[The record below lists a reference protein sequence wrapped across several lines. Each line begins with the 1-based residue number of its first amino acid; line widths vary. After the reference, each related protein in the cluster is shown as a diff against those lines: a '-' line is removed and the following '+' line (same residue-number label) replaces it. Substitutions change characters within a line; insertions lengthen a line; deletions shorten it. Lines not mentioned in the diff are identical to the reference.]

1 MEAYA
6 TVIAEIVSRV
16 SRYEEIPFNKVVIID
31 GIKNGKTNIDEI
43 SNGVLNNLEDSVLVS
58 KNNLMVIF
66 KYEEVYVGITTA
78 YNFEK
83 KIYDYLIQVD
93 ENIDC
98 LSYGSDSDD
107 EE

>member
-1 MEAYA
+1 MEAYT

-16 SRYEEIPFNKVVIID
+16 SRYEEIPFKTVVLID
-31 GIKNGKTNIDEI
+31 GIKNGKTNMDEI
-43 SNGVLNNLEDSVLVS
+43 SNGVVNILEDSVLVS
-58 KNNLMVIF
+58 KNNSKVIF
-66 KYEEVYVGITTA
+66 KYEEVYVAITTA

-98 LSYGSDSDD
+98 LSYTSDSDED
-107 EE
+107 